1 MRTQILGLGALLLA
15 LQACSD
21 DPAANDGKPTIDGS
35 AAASLDCASLIPA
48 AAIDALGWPAV
59 EPEEHAGRCLVRS
72 ARGEVT
78 VGTRAVPASADER
91 ADAVQAELETQ
102 CERLRAD
109 GRQFVGEPEWLAEG
123 HQGCLTQVDPRT
135 GTGSRSW
142 SSSTTST
149 RSSRSGSR
157 RPDASTRTASPTRWS
172 RSPRRAP
179 GSANPEAP
187 GPVAIDLT
195 AGRVTVRVKE
205 PHAWGRGRR
214 SRGAVS

>member
-135 GTGSRSW
+135 GTGVAELVFLNDIDEVVQVRIA
-142 SSSTTST
+142 
-149 RSSRSGSR
+149 SSRR
-157 RPDASTRTASPTRWS
+157 LD
-172 RSPRRAP
+172 
-179 GSANPEAP
+179 E
-187 GPVAIDLT
+187 D
-195 AGRVTVRVKE
+195 RVTDALE
-205 PHAWGRGRR
+205 QIASASAGLGQP
-214 SRGAVS
+214 